1 EKFVVDEVNR
11 LRNSQITEEKKVQ
24 DILNTVDQSNNLE
37 TLIEVLKQNLDFTFV
52 PEILLKQYDPIVDAQ
67 LQNIIGVLFEEN
79 IETKP
84 LSEALK
90 GHDLLTE
97 QDIQDISTECFNRE
111 EKAALIVL
119 IDRVVKPHHQSW
131 FKEFLDCI
139 IGIGMTEIA
148 RKIDP
153 DIKGFDAC
161 SAEVDIDDHWRK
173 LIMELCRGQIVKNV
187 IPSGLLTNLGS
198 VFSMDEKRS
207 IRSLERME
215 SPQSAMEKLLDML
228 DKKDHEGK
236 WQIFKQALIE
246 DDYEW
251 VNDFIEGDF
260 VSYEDAPTW
269 ELLINLF
276 EKTLSE
282 TIRPREIL
290 PHLREKSLISDK
302 DSQEVDNMSRL
313 YGENEA
319 VFRLLTY
326 LPKRK
331 PKDWY
336 PEFMQILYETGSAHV
351 VKEIDPEK
359 FEKLQARNCDITD
372 KMDVDKAEE
381 PTEGDLTSMEY
392 ETKENYMSVTVQPE
406 ISIDNLSAPQTVAQ
420 VSHQPSADFNLNQ
433 DDEITKEK
441 LLAKKKDDEKYNKLS
456 EEDTESQTDTE
467 NIVLDSLFVDNVKK
481 DIAMEVCPQKA
492 SNILGSRSSVSTE
505 QMSKKSKFGMSCT
518 SNLSVPTGEQRRM
531 FPLGSDC
538 YVTVNI
544 FRGALQIHIRQ
555 FYKSEEN
562 LCPSKKGV
570 AFTLQRW
577 LKLEDCNK
585 TLDALMEQCLTCSLE
600 SKHVIDLGCSIY
612 ATVDP
617 LYKTVDL
624 RHFWIPPGK
633 TKLQATRKGISLD
646 KTKWNNVKE
655 AFAIVPYD
663 AVGNDDQDSDTDNE
677 IVKEELRLR
686 GYQME
691 LAKPA
696 LDHRNCI
703 IVAPT
708 GSGKTYVALK
718 IIQDHMEKTTDR
730 FPKVVF
736 LVEQSALAKQ
746 QADKCKKYLF
756 NYKVKLITGEIQR
769 DAKIPKSLSSWL
781 NKRDILV
788 VTAQLVVNAL
798 KNNEIKVEDFT
809 LIVFDECHHANASH
823 AYAQIMDEY
832 MDLKLDESVD
842 KQKLP
847 LVVGLTASLG
857 VGKANSEL
865 MAQKYIQKMM
875 ANLDAE
881 ELSTVN
887 KCLPELTEHV
897 IVAEQETISTGER
910 KKNYFGE
917 TLVSMMDNIEQYMIN
932 SSYASFLPNNG
943 SILKGPADKGSDPY
957 TQWISKHWRETAKLN
972 HQDAR
977 RYFETCRHYL
987 DVYNKVLIIYE
998 DARVE
1003 DAMLYLEQYLKRNN
1017 EGLKADAT
1025 DDKMLK
1031 IYQKGK
1037 QVLKACVGKENH
1049 INPKLEALKDIIF
1062 KLYKEKP
1069 DSRVIIF
1076 IKTRELVQAIENWMK
1091 DTDGLSCLNPVKF
1104 VGTQAS
1110 GEKGG
1115 MTKMEQDCILKKF
1128 RTGEH
1133 KIILA
1138 TSVAEEGLDIQ
1149 TCNLVIRYDHVTNE
1163 IAMVQARGRGR
1174 AEGSKM
1180 VVVASEKRGTAE
1192 KEEINL
1198 MRETKM
1204 NEAIQ
1209 KVQQNLSRNKVQF
1222 LEDVEKIQRSEKK
1235 KRDLEKLSRKRVTKR
1250 NSEFVLRCGKC
1261 SSYICISSDIK
1272 KIQDAHHAVI
1282 NDDVRDCITTEK
1294 SEAKRIDAYTTCG
1307 VGKVKCKN
1315 CGKELGNVTIY
1326 QGAEFPV
1333 LKIDNFLVADSAG
1346 KTNVFKR
1353 WKSVPFCPVPMLNED
1368 LESRLQGQPY
1378 VQD

>member
-1 EKFVVDEVNR
+1 MLDFRKFTTTLHNSNTREMVGVFIPFLAKIIKAGELISSPKIKQILGDDEVNR

-97 QDIQDISTECFNRE
+97 QDIQDISTECINRE
-111 EKAALIVL
+111 EKAALLVL
-119 IDRVVKPHHQSW
+119 INRVVKPHPQSW

-153 DIKGFDAC
+153 DIKGSDAC

-228 DKKDHEGK
+228 DKKDYEGK

-302 DSQEVDNMSRL
+302 DSQEVDNMSRI

-359 FEKLQARNCDITD
+359 FEKLQARNCVITD

-406 ISIDNLSAPQTVAQ
+406 ISIDNLSAPQTVDQ

-441 LLAKKKDDEKYNKLS
+441 LLVKKKDDEKYNKLS

-467 NIVLDSLFVDNVKK
+467 NIVLDSLFVNNVKK
-481 DIAMEVCPQKA
+481 DIAMEVCPQKV
-492 SNILGSRSSVSTE
+492 SNILGS
-505 QMSKKSKFGMSCT
+505 
-518 SNLSVPTGEQRRM
+518 
-531 FPLGSDC
+531 
-538 YVTVNI
+538 
-544 FRGALQIHIRQ
+544 
-555 FYKSEEN
+555 
-562 LCPSKKGV
+562 
-570 AFTLQRW
+570 
-577 LKLEDCNK
+577 
-585 TLDALMEQCLTCSLE
+585 
-600 SKHVIDLGCSIY
+600 
-612 ATVDP
+612 
-617 LYKTVDL
+617 
-624 RHFWIPPGK
+624 
-633 TKLQATRKGISLD
+633 
-646 KTKWNNVKE
+646 
-655 AFAIVPYD
+655 PYD

-1368 LESRLQGQPY
+1368 LESRLQGRPY

>member
-1 EKFVVDEVNR
+1 MVGVFIPFLAKIIKAGELISSPKIKRILGDDEVKR
-11 LRNSQITEEKKVQ
+11 LRKSKFIEEKKVQ
-24 DILNTVDQSNNLE
+24 DILDIVDQSDNWE
-37 TLIEVLKQNLDFTFV
+37 TLTEVLKQDLDFTFV
-52 PEILLKQYDPIVDAQ
+52 PEVLLKQYDPTVDTQ
-67 LQNIIGVLFEEN
+67 LRNIIGVLFEES

-90 GHDLLTE
+90 SYDLLTD
-97 QDIQDISTECFNRE
+97 QDVQDISTECYNRE
-111 EKAALIVL
+111 EKAALVVL
-119 IDRVVKPHHQSW
+119 IDRVVKPHPNSW
-131 FKEFLDCI
+131 FKEFLDCM
-139 IGIGMTEIA
+139 IGIGMAEIA

-153 DIKGFDAC
+153 DIKGSDGY
-161 SAEVDIDDHWRK
+161 SADVDIDDHWRK
-173 LIMELCRGQIVKNV
+173 LIMELCHGQIVKNV

-198 VFSMDEKRS
+198 VFSLDEKRS
-207 IRSLERME
+207 IRSLERMD
-215 SPQSAMEKLLDML
+215 SPQSAMEKLLEML
-228 DKKDHEGK
+228 DKKDYEGK

-260 VSYEDAPTW
+260 VSYEDAPAW

-276 EKTLSE
+276 ERTLSE
-282 TIRPREIL
+282 TIRPQEIL
-290 PHLREKSLISDK
+290 PYLREKSIISEK
-302 DSQEVDNMSRL
+302 DSQEVDNMSRM

-359 FEKLQARNCDITD
+359 FEKLQARDCVISD
-372 KMDVDKAEE
+372 KMDIDKTAE
-381 PTEGDLTSMEY
+381 PTEGDLTNMEY
-392 ETKENYMSVTVQPE
+392 DIKENYMSVTEQPQ
-406 ISIDNLSAPQTVAQ
+406 ISRDNLSAPQTVDR
-420 VSHQPSADFNLNQ
+420 VRHQPITNFNLDQ

-456 EEDTESQTDTE
+456 EEDSESQPE
-467 NIVLDSLFVDNVKK
+467 SGH
-481 DIAMEVCPQKA
+481 IAMEVCPEKV
-492 SNILGSRSSVSTE
+492 SNIVGS
-505 QMSKKSKFGMSCT
+505 
-518 SNLSVPTGEQRRM
+518 
-531 FPLGSDC
+531 
-538 YVTVNI
+538 
-544 FRGALQIHIRQ
+544 
-555 FYKSEEN
+555 
-562 LCPSKKGV
+562 
-570 AFTLQRW
+570 
-577 LKLEDCNK
+577 
-585 TLDALMEQCLTCSLE
+585 
-600 SKHVIDLGCSIY
+600 
-612 ATVDP
+612 
-617 LYKTVDL
+617 
-624 RHFWIPPGK
+624 
-633 TKLQATRKGISLD
+633 
-646 KTKWNNVKE
+646 
-655 AFAIVPYD
+655 PYD

-696 LDHRNCI
+696 LDRKNCI

-718 IIQDHMEKTTDR
+718 IIQDHMEKTTGR

-746 QADKCKKYLF
+746 QADKCKKYLSK
-756 NYKVKLITGEIQR
+756 YRVKLITGEIQR

-798 KNNEIKVEDFT
+798 KNDEIKVEDFT
-809 LIVFDECHHANASH
+809 LMVFDECHHANASH
-823 AYAQIMDEY
+823 AYAQIMHGY
-832 MDLKLDESVD
+832 LKLKLDENVD
-842 KQKLP
+842 RQKLP
-847 LVVGLTASLG
+847 VVVGLTASVG
-857 VGKANSEL
+857 VGRANSEE

-887 KCLPELTEHV
+887 ECLPELTEHV

-917 TLVSMMDNIEQYMIN
+917 TLVSMMDNIESFMID
-932 SSYASFLPNNG
+932 SSYASFLSNNG

-957 TQWISKHWRETAKLN
+957 TQWISKLWRETAKIN

-977 RYFETCRHYL
+977 RYFETCRLYL

-1003 DAMLYLEQYLKRNN
+1003 DAMLYLEQYLKRIN
-1017 EGLKADAT
+1017 EGLKPDAT

-1031 IYQKGK
+1031 IYQKGNR
-1037 QVLKACVGKENH
+1037 VLTACVGNVNH

-1115 MTKMEQDCILKKF
+1115 MTKMEQDGILKKF

-1174 AEGSKM
+1174 AEGSRM
-1180 VVVASEKRGTAE
+1180 VVVASEKKGTAE

-1209 KVQQNLSRNKVQF
+1209 KVQQKLCRNK
-1222 LEDVEKIQRSEKK
+1222 RKK
-1235 KRDLEKLSRKRVTKR
+1235 KRDLEKLSRKRGTTR

-1282 NDDVRDCITTEK
+1282 NDDVRNYITTEK

-1315 CGKELGNVTIY
+1315 CGKELGNVTIH

-1353 WKSVPFCPVPMLNED
+1353 WKSVPFCPDPMLDQD

>member
-1 EKFVVDEVNR
+1 
-11 LRNSQITEEKKVQ
+11 
-24 DILNTVDQSNNLE
+24 
-37 TLIEVLKQNLDFTFV
+37 FTFV

-492 SNILGSRSSVSTE
+492 SNILGS
-505 QMSKKSKFGMSCT
+505 
-518 SNLSVPTGEQRRM
+518 
-531 FPLGSDC
+531 
-538 YVTVNI
+538 
-544 FRGALQIHIRQ
+544 
-555 FYKSEEN
+555 
-562 LCPSKKGV
+562 
-570 AFTLQRW
+570 
-577 LKLEDCNK
+577 
-585 TLDALMEQCLTCSLE
+585 
-600 SKHVIDLGCSIY
+600 
-612 ATVDP
+612 
-617 LYKTVDL
+617 
-624 RHFWIPPGK
+624 
-633 TKLQATRKGISLD
+633 
-646 KTKWNNVKE
+646 
-655 AFAIVPYD
+655 PYD